1 MTSTTDIIDVGP
13 WRAERMTG
21 RLAREGETRDL
32 EPKVMDLLFLLAG
45 RRGEVVTREAI
56 LAALWPGVTVGEDTL
71 SRTVFKL
78 RRALDDDP
86 KAPRYVETLP
96 KRGYRLLAE
105 AASPAPKR
113 RRLWP
118 MAAAVTALLVLGLLA
133 WRLWPPSESEVTRRA
148 DDAYFQYTRA
158 DNEAAAV
165 LYERALAA
173 DPRDADALA
182 GLSNALVQQVLR
194 WPDGAASPSVV
205 RMDIRTALADGRTR
219 TPTAVARLERA
230 RGLAEDAVR
239 IAPRNSTALRALGL
253 VLSAQGRLMEARA
266 VYERARGVDPRA
278 WGVMMNLAEVYDLT
292 GEPKQATASMQA
304 AYAAMSRAYDRE
316 SARIRP
322 WHAALGVRIAERL
335 AAAGDRAG
343 AEAWYRKVLAEAPLD
358 PAATRGLAGLL
369 KASGRVDQAGA
380 LCADFKART
389 GAGC

>member
-21 RLAREGETRDL
+21 RLVRDGEIRDL
-32 EPKVMDLLFLLAG
+32 EPKVMDLLFLLAD
-45 RRGEVVTREAI
+45 RRGEVMTREAI
-56 LAALWPGVTVGEDTL
+56 LSALWPGVTVGEDTL

-86 KAPRYVETLP
+86 KAPRFVETLP

-105 AASPAPKR
+105 AASPTPR

-118 MAAAVTALLVLGLLA
+118 LAAGLAALLVLGPLV
-133 WRLWPPSESEVTRRA
+133 WRLTPTPVSETTRRA

-158 DNEAAAV
+158 DNEAAVV

-173 DPRDADALA
+173 NPRDAEALA
-182 GLSNALVQQVLR
+182 GLANALVQQVLR
-194 WPDGAASPSVV
+194 WPDGTASPSVV

-219 TPTAVARLERA
+219 TPAAVARLERA
-230 RGLAEDAVR
+230 HGLAEDAVR
-239 IAPRNSTALRALGL
+239 MAPRNSTALRALGL
-253 VLSAQGRLMEARA
+253 VLSAQGRLPDARA
-266 VYERARGVDPRA
+266 VYEKALGVDPRA

-292 GEPKQATASMQA
+292 GEPARSTASMQA

-343 AEAWYRKVLAEAPLD
+343 SEAWYRKVLAEAPLD

-369 KASGRVDQAGA
+369 KASGKADQAGA
-380 LCADFKART
+380 LCADFKTRT
-389 GAGC
+389 GVGC

>member
-1 MTSTTDIIDVGP
+1 MTTADNLDIGP

-21 RLAREGETRDL
+21 RLVSATAVRDL
-32 EPKVMDLLFLLAG
+32 EPKVMDLLFLLAQ
-45 RRGEVVTREAI
+45 RRGEVLSRETI

-86 KAPRYVETLP
+86 KSPRYVETLP

-105 AASPAPKR
+105 AKSPTPR
-113 RRLWP
+113 RRLWSL
-118 MAAAVTALLVLGLLA
+118 AAGLAALLVLGVVI
-133 WRLWPPSESEVTRRA
+133 WRLLPTPVSETTRRA

-158 DNEAAAV
+158 DNEAAVV
-165 LYERALAA
+165 LYERALTAN
-173 DPRDADALA
+173 PRDADAQA
-182 GLSNALVQQVLR
+182 GLANALVQQVLR
-194 WPDGAASPSVV
+194 WPDGVASPSVV
-205 RMDIRTALADGRTR
+205 RMDIRTALADGRTC

-230 RGLAEDAVR
+230 HGLAEDAVR
-239 IAPRNSTALRALGL
+239 MAPRNSTALRALGL
-253 VLSAQGRLMEARA
+253 VLSAQGRLPEARA
-266 VYERARGVDPRA
+266 VYEKALGVDPRA
-278 WGVMMNLAEVYDLT
+278 WGVMMNLAEVYELT
-292 GEPKQATASMQA
+292 DEPARATASMQA
-304 AYAAMSRAYDRE
+304 AYAEMSRAYDRE

-343 AEAWYRKVLAEAPLD
+343 SEAWYRKVLAEAPLD
-358 PAATRGLAGLL
+358 PAATQGLAGLL
-369 KASGRVDQAGA
+369 RGSGKADQAGR